1 MCWIVSQRCVCV
13 CVLVVCLF
21 FLLTAC
27 HVGVTYLGSGKNESV
42 VAPLA
47 RDSSRPFLPTNPPRR
62 VKVFVL
68 ISSSEHCTKA
78 DGGWEITTCQ
88 LDIRQLCGVMSLQF
102 LNTTQLTCAFD
113 ARETRTEPT
122 RAGGVAARAHDALI
136 KLSPR
141 RELFFF
147 FFFSKVVPFRCYTW
161 LCKITGSTLSYKFTV
176 EKV

>member
-1 MCWIVSQRCVCV
+1 M
-13 CVLVVCLF
+13 
-21 FLLTAC
+21 
-27 HVGVTYLGSGKNESV
+27 

-62 VKVFVL
+62 VKVFAL

-141 RELFFF
+141 RELFV
-147 FFFSKVVPFRCYTW
+147 FSKVVVPCRCYTW
-161 LCKITGSTLSYKFTV
+161 LCEITGSSLSYKFTV